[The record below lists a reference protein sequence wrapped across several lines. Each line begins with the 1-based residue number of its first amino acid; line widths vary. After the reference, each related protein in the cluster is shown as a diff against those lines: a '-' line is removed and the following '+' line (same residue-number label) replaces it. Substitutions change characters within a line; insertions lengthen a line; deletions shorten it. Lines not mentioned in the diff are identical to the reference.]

1 MSEEQEENQ
10 AQPTDVEPI
19 AGVRKEIYIGPSILA
34 RGLQQFVVFEE
45 IPDDLVEDAI
55 LSRLFVPVEDLSKAR
70 AALSVEGSPEWTA
83 YRAAVAA
90 FISNQAR

>member
-1 MSEEQEENQ
+1 MSEDQEQNE
-10 AQPTDVEPI
+10 AQPTVVEPI
-19 AGVRKEIYIGPSILA
+19 AHARKEIYIGPSIPS

-45 IPDDLVEDAI
+45 IPDHLIGDEI

-70 AALSVEGSPEWTA
+70 AALSMEGSPEWTA

-90 FISNQAR
+90 FLSQKVR